1 MIGGIFKREFYKSVY
16 ERRWTTMSF
25 GRFVCIYGIGY
36 VTMMVVATLTTS
48 IYLYRTYRDLW
59 VCVIERVYSKENDI
73 SWMLILVGFVCTV
86 LLWPV
91 AIPYNLVSIVHDCE
105 AEYKKHYL

>member
-1 MIGGIFKREFYKSVY
+1 
-16 ERRWTTMSF
+16 MSF

-36 VTMMVVATLTTS
+36 VTMLVGATLMMC

-59 VCVIERVYSKENDI
+59 TRIVERVCSNDDDI
-73 SWMLILVGFVCTV
+73 SVISSLVGIVCIM

-91 AIPYNLVSIVHDCE
+91 MIPRNVIRLVHECE